1 MNISADYEK
10 ILEDNLKNEL
20 DWLEQEFEILF
31 RQKKLKHSYT
41 KNDISLGSKILDN
54 VIENIKNNRSEELL
68 NLLAITLNK
77 IEQTYPEFF

>member
-10 ILEDNLKNEL
+10 ILLDNLKNEL
-20 DWLEQEFEILF
+20 DWLEQEFDIIF
-31 RQKKLKHSYT
+31 KFKKDKYT
-41 KNDISLGSKILDN
+41 ESDISVGNKILSN

-77 IEQTYPEFF
+77 IEKTYPEFF